1 VPSKPEILGFERA
14 NVVSDNGIRLIDTQ
28 GRSTY
33 RAFDSIVLVVGSVS
47 RSELVDEVEA
57 MVGEV
62 YVIGDASR
70 PRNALFAIREGAEVG
85 RKI

>member
-1 VPSKPEILGFERA
+1 LSNPEILGFERA
-14 NVVSDNGIRLIDTQ
+14 NVVSGKGIWLIHTQ
-28 GRSTY
+28 GGSMY
-33 RAFDSIVLVVGSVS
+33 RAFDSIVLAVGSVS
-47 RSELVDEVEA
+47 RNELVDEVEA

-70 PRNALFAIREGAEVG
+70 PRNTLFAIREGTEVG

>member
-1 VPSKPEILGFERA
+1 MVRDKDVL
-14 NVVSDNGIRLIDTQ
+14 LIDTQ

-33 RAFDSIVLVVGSVS
+33 RAFDSIVLAVGSVS
-47 RSELVDEVEA
+47 RNELVDEVEA

>member
-1 VPSKPEILGFERA
+1 M
-14 NVVSDNGIRLIDTQ
+14 
-28 GRSTY
+28 
-33 RAFDSIVLVVGSVS
+33 GSVS
-47 RSELVDEVEA
+47 RNELVDEVEA
-57 MVGEV
+57 MVSEV